1 MQSIPLY
8 YTTFSPSCVKNASK
22 IFVKRQRGAF
32 QESPPLDSPKPFT
45 PLGECEHS
53 ATEYREQKRHRADA
67 RGKSLR
73 DYALCSIQ
81 RLPEK
86 APKTTAFTP
95 KGGFSQSENPPFG
108 VKFLRVLRGLLSRSL
123 LSGVRGKAPRP
134 SFSPRISSADCCSR
148 NSQCASSGERRRAFP
163 PRVPRLR
170 RNLHEAVRKPRADGI
185 PIPCGARGSAPT
197 PPESPR

>member
-53 ATEYREQKRHRADA
+53 ATECSERNSLSRCA
-67 RGKSLR
+67 GKSLR

-86 APKTTAFTP
+86 APKTHRLHS
-95 KGGFSQSENPPFG
+95 KGRIFAKRKSALWGKVLAGSQ
-108 VKFLRVLRGLLSRSL
+108 
-123 LSGVRGKAPRP
+123 VRGKAPRP

>member
-53 ATEYREQKRHRADA
+53 ATEYSERNSLSRCA
-67 RGKSLR
+67 GKSLR

-86 APKTTAFTP
+86 APKTHRLHS
-95 KGGFSQSENPPFG
+95 KGRIFAKRKSALWGKVLAGSQGASFKKPPEWSAG
-108 VKFLRVLRGLLSRSL
+108 QSP
-123 LSGVRGKAPRP
+123 AT
-134 SFSPRISSADCCSR
+134 FSPRISSADCCSR

-170 RNLHEAVRKPRADGI
+170 RNLREAVRKPRADGI

>member
-53 ATEYREQKRHRADA
+53 ATEYSERNSLSRCA
-67 RGKSLR
+67 GKSLSISPR
-73 DYALCSIQ
+73 CTMQRPPQNPQNPTGLTPTGVFALC
-81 RLPEK
+81 
-86 APKTTAFTP
+86 
-95 KGGFSQSENPPFG
+95 ENPPFG

-134 SFSPRISSADCCSR
+134 SPPRISSADCCSR

-170 RNLHEAVRKPRADGI
+170 RNLHEAVRKPRANGI
-185 PIPCGARGSAPT
+185 PIPCGARGSVPT

>member
-53 ATEYREQKRHRADA
+53 ATEYWGQKYTGQVCGEKFER
-67 RGKSLR
+67 
-73 DYALCSIQ
+73 LCPVLHSAAY
-81 RLPEK
+81 RK
-86 APKTTAFTP
+86 VPKTHRLHS
-95 KGGFSQSENPPFG
+95 KGRIFALRKSALWSEVLAGSQGASFKKPPEWSAG
-108 VKFLRVLRGLLSRSL
+108 QSP
-123 LSGVRGKAPRP
+123 AT
-134 SFSPRISSADCCSR
+134 FSPRISSADCCSR

-170 RNLHEAVRKPRADGI
+170 RNLHEAVRKPRANGI

>member
-53 ATEYREQKRHRADA
+53 ATEYSERNSLSRCA
-67 RGKSLR
+67 GKSLR

-81 RLPEK
+81 RLFEK
-86 APKTTAFTP
+86 APKTTAFTT

-123 LSGVRGKAPRP
+123 LSGMRGKAPRP

-148 NSQCASSGERRRAFP
+148 NSQCALSGERRREFP